1 MLMFLKNSRS
11 LIPRLMGPLPRN
23 ISNVSSEN
31 LCLSHALSEESV
43 DQLIED
49 SLDVAP
55 TEATDSTTD
64 KTANQNKDNVESA
77 S

>member
-1 MLMFLKNSRS
+1 MLMFLIISRS
-11 LIPRLMGPLPRN
+11 LIPRFMGPLPRN
-23 ISNVSSEN
+23 VSNVSSEN

-55 TEATDSTTD
+55 TEATDTTD
-64 KTANQNKDNVESA
+64 NTANQNKDNVESSA
-77 S
+77 

>member
-1 MLMFLKNSRS
+1 MLIFPIISRS
-11 LIPRLMGPLPRN
+11 LIPRFMGPLPRN
-23 ISNVSSEN
+23 VSNLSSEN

-55 TEATDSTTD
+55 TEATDNTD
-64 KTANQNKDNVESA
+64 NTANQNKDNVES
-77 S
+77 SS

>member
-64 KTANQNKDNVESA
+64 NNETLQ
-77 S
+77 